1 MSIST
6 TPTFNLKVVLKET
19 GLAADTLRAWERR
32 YGLPMPQRTP
42 GGHRLYSQRDIE
54 TIKWLMAK
62 QREGLSIS
70 RAVDLWNELSA
81 SGQDPLPAPVKQM
94 ISSPSA
100 NLDAVRQA
108 WLEACLNFNENTVEQ
123 VLNQAFALHPLET
136 VCIEV
141 LQRGLSEIGEMW
153 YRAEAS
159 VQQEHFTSA
168 LAQRRL
174 DALITAAPPPTR
186 PQTILIGCTPGE
198 QHTFTPLLLSLLL
211 RRRGLKVVYLGANV
225 PIQRFNETLIS
236 VKPHRIIL
244 SAQQLQSANG
254 LRETA
259 AYLNA
264 NGGQVAYGGRV
275 FNLIPE
281 LRNRIPAHFL
291 GESIQEAM
299 QSIETLLTSDIS
311 PEGIVPVSHQD
322 MSLSKLF
329 IHNRPMIDTYALT
342 QAVKIGIPIEFSTI
356 AIQQLG
362 SDIASALSLG
372 YIEALATEME
382 WIKGLLQEHLQ
393 SAESLGSFLSAYAT
407 AVDSVM
413 GIEGKTISDWLR
425 NQANNLSA

>member
-1 MSIST
+1 MIST
-6 TPTFNLKVVLKET
+6 
-19 GLAADTLRAWERR
+19 
-32 YGLPMPQRTP
+32 
-42 GGHRLYSQRDIE
+42 
-54 TIKWLMAK
+54 
-62 QREGLSIS
+62 
-70 RAVDLWNELSA
+70 
-81 SGQDPLPAPVKQM
+81 
-94 ISSPSA
+94 PSA
-100 NLDAVRQA
+100 NLDAVRLA
-108 WLEACLNFNENTVEQ
+108 WLEACLNFNENTAEQ
-123 VLNQAFALHPLET
+123 VLNQAFALQPLET

-236 VKPHRIIL
+236 VKPHLIIL
-244 SAQQLQSANG
+244 SAQQLQSAHG
-254 LRETA
+254 LQETA

-299 QSIETLLTSDIS
+299 QSTETLLTSDVS
-311 PEGIVPVSHQD
+311 LEGVVPVNKQAID
-322 MSLSKLF
+322 LSKLF

-342 QAVKIGIPIEFSTI
+342 QAVKSGIPIEFSTI

-362 SDIASALSLG
+362 SDFASALSLG
-372 YIEALATEME
+372 YIEGLATEME

-407 AVDSVM
+407 AIDSVM
-413 GIEGKTISDWLR
+413 GKEGKSVSDWLR
-425 NQANNLSA
+425 NQAETLSA